1 MIGAGVLGQEQE
13 AGEAAVPSPHH
24 LQAPAHQHALHHTQ
38 VASDFNCVTSVTDC
52 WLSVV
57 TIFVTNIISP
67 SE

>member
-13 AGEAAVPSPHH
+13 AGQAAVPSPHH

-38 VASDFNCVTSVTDC
+38 VNTDLIC
-52 WLSVV
+52 DNLYDYC
-57 TIFVTNIISP
+57 IVTNIISP